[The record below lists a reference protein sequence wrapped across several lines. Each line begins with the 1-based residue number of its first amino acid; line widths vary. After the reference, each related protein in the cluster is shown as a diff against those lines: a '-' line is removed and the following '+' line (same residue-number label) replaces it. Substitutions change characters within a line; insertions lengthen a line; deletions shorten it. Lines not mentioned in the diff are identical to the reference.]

1 MRYLLP
7 AADLLATTT
16 ASLARPLALRA
27 DKTLRPPAVAM
38 RARNP
43 WVLVLFVRLG

>member
-7 AADLLATTT
+7 TTVFPATTT
-16 ASLARPLALRA
+16 ASLARPFFLRA

-43 WVLVLFVRLG
+43 WVLVLLVRLG